1 MKGEVKLTGT
11 NGMCSA
17 NFCGVGSTIIGSISL
32 LQIFITASHPVSHP
46 FPLPDPVGAQ
56 SHPMSQPTS
65 DKVMNVAH
73 FVAPAQY
80 FLQKNVS
87 IISSVPH

>member
-32 LQIFITASHPVSHP
+32 LQIFITASLPVSHP
-46 FPLPDPVGAQ
+46 FPLPDPVRAQ
-56 SHPMSQPTS
+56 SRLMSQPTS

-73 FVAPAQY
+73 VVGVAQY
-80 FLQKNVS
+80 FLQKKHW

>member
-32 LQIFITASHPVSHP
+32 LQIFVTASLPVSHP
-46 FPLPDPVGAQ
+46 FPLPDPVRAQ
-56 SHPMSQPTS
+56 SRPMSQPTS
-65 DKVMNVAH
+65 DGPECHTLCRNR
-73 FVAPAQY
+73 
-80 FLQKNVS
+80 S
-87 IISSVPH
+87 IFSPEETLSN

>member
-17 NFCGVGSTIIGSISL
+17 NFCGVGSTIMGSISL
-32 LQIFITASHPVSHP
+32 LQIFITGSLTVSHP
-46 FPLPDPVGAQ
+46 FPLPDPVRAQ
-56 SHPMSQPTS
+56 SRPTSQPTS
-65 DKVMNVAH
+65 DKVTNVSH
-73 FVAPAQY
+73 FVGVAQY
-80 FLQKNVS
+80 FLQKKQS